1 MTGRYNLCPYVV
13 FMATPPYDGAF
24 CEYVA
29 YPSHMAF
36 KLPDNM
42 STMEGALVEP
52 LAVGIHATNQG
63 GASLGQT
70 AVILGSGCIGLCT
83 LLALRAKGVTEVYVS
98 DVLDKR
104 LAKAK
109 ELGATEVINAK
120 EKDTVEEIMRL
131 TGGKGCD
138 MVYETAGNKFTT
150 AQTAKLVKR
159 GGTVVLVGM
168 APDPTVAYD
177 FGTLGSKEATIKTV
191 FRYRNIY
198 PAAIN
203 AIAGGS
209 IPIAKI
215 ASDFFTL
222 DQVPEALEY
231 SVKNKADIVK
241 AVIEVKD

>member
-1 MTGRYNLCPYVV
+1 
-13 FMATPPYDGAF
+13 
-24 CEYVA
+24 
-29 YPSHMAF
+29 
-36 KLPDNM
+36 
-42 STMEGALVEP
+42 
-52 LAVGIHATNQG
+52 
-63 GASLGQT
+63 
-70 AVILGSGCIGLCT
+70 
-83 LLALRAKGVTEVYVS
+83 
-98 DVLDKR
+98 
-104 LAKAK
+104 
-109 ELGATEVINAK
+109 
-120 EKDTVEEIMRL
+120 MRL

-222 DQVPEALEY
+222 DQVPEAMEY